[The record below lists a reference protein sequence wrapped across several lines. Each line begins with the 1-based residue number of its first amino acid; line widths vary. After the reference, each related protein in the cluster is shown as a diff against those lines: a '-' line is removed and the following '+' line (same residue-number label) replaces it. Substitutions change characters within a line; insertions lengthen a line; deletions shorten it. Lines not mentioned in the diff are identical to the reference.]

1 VSIDPTQRWNLT
13 FTAGAVAA
21 SLALATPAVAAGVA
35 VGGAIEAM
43 NFRAL
48 HRCAKRLFDGEL
60 AGAGGWSSAFGFR
73 FLLLAVGIGAAI
85 AVGAHPVG
93 LLIGLSLIVPA
104 TLLEAWRTRPA
115 VVEGLPALAPDD
127 PSWDR
132 WDPWL
137 ARERG
142 DDDEESP

>member
-1 VSIDPTQRWNLT
+1 MRRH
-13 FTAGAVAA
+13 
-21 SLALATPAVAAGVA
+21 TPAGLTLCESDSRR
-35 VGGAIEAM
+35 GAIALVPL
-43 NFRAL
+43 FQRAAL
-48 HRCAKRLFDGEL
+48 
-60 AGAGGWSSAFGFR
+60 SIR

-85 AVGAHPVG
+85 VVGAHPVG

-104 TLLEAWRTRPA
+104 TLLEAWRTRPP

-142 DDDEESP
+142 DDDVESP